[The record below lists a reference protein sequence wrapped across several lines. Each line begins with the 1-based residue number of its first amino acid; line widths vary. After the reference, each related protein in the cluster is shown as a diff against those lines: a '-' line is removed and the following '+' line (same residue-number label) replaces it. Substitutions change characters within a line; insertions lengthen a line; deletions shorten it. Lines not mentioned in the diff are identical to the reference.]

1 LRRRRVGLSRGEE
14 EERKGEGRGGQAG
27 PACQR
32 LKEKE
37 KRDGGAWAAAGKRM
51 AAVGPLGRKVRRVS
65 FLFFFF
71 FFKLFKSNFS
81 FQIQTKIL
89 QTFLQN
95 FINFFR
101 IHTSNQKPCK
111 AK

>member
-1 LRRRRVGLSRGEE
+1 V
-14 EERKGEGRGGQAG
+14 
-27 PACQR
+27 CQR

-37 KRDGGAWAAAGKRM
+37 KGDGGAWAAVGKRM

-65 FLFFFF
+65 FLFFLFLF
-71 FFKLFKSNFS
+71 QTLFKSNFP

-95 FINFFR
+95 FINFLEA
-101 IHTSNQKPCK
+101 TQATKNK